1 MQLMAT
7 KFEDFVREV
16 EAEAHAEG
24 PQAVAELAALR
35 AHFAM
40 AQEIR
45 ELRKAHHLTQK
56 QLAAV
61 SGVDQAEISRIERGE
76 ANATSST
83 LAALLAPLGA
93 RLGVVSDDARG
104 LAGIP

>member
-1 MQLMAT
+1 MAT

-16 EAEAHAEG
+16 EVEAHAEG

-61 SGVDQAEISRIERGE
+61 SGVDQAEISRIERGQT
-76 ANATSST
+76 NATSST